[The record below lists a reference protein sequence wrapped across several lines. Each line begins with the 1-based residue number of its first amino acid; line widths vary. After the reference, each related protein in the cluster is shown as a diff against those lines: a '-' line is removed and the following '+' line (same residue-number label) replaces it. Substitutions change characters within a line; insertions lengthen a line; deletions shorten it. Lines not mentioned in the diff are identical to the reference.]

1 MGFGLFNELLY
12 AGQWYL
18 LIVFLGIISLPLAIS
33 ICSSLP
39 DRGYS
44 VSKILGILL
53 LAYVSWILSYG
64 IDYSRNEIG
73 LSLLLICVFSVIIY
87 VKKKPRIDK
96 KLLIRNELIFGAMFV
111 LFLIIRAF
119 NPEIHDGEKVYD
131 FMLLNSILKSAS
143 LPPHDSWLSGYNINM
158 YYYFGSFT
166 IATLIKLAGIP
177 ANIAYNLGMAV
188 LPALAAVAAFGLGYN
203 LTSDKKGGIA
213 ALFLLVFAGNLYPA
227 GVISAHVLNM
237 KTSPFGGVPPI
248 MDYWGPTRIIPNT
261 VNEFPYFSFIFGDL
275 HAHVIAIPF
284 VLLAI
289 TFILN
294 VYLSKKLSK
303 IALFLMSL
311 ALGSLFVF
319 NAWDYATYAALFIIV
334 ILVKPWKH
342 ESISKEITGAKEISR
357 ELLKR
362 LSLVIA
368 VIILGILMFTFFFMD
383 FHSSGIQ
390 GIKPVITR
398 TALINFLT
406 IYNLFLFLIISFMLL
421 HIPEFR
427 HKKWI
432 LIALTASGILLY
444 FVKDFQTLSVFVPL
458 AFLICIGIYFF
469 YRNNDLNRLFI
480 SVMIALGLAILV
492 FCELFYFDDLF
503 SGENERFN
511 TVFKF
516 YNQVWILFSIA
527 SAFALHD
534 LIKKKYRMKT
544 VVLVVLSILIV
555 LNSLYLFTGTLA
567 RTEGFNRSA
576 SLDGIDFLK
585 KVNFGDYDAIFW
597 VDRNLNW
604 TDVILEAPGS
614 SYEDTSRISSYTG
627 IQTVVGWAGHE
638 FVLRNSWDDVAA
650 RIRDIDMIY
659 DTEDYDKAMG
669 LLRKYNVSYVYVG
682 NVELRKYKQKGLQ
695 KFENISYFERA
706 YRGVYD
712 IYRVN

>member
-1 MGFGLFNELLY
+1 MNYMGFILLSELLY
-12 AGQWYL
+12 AVQWYL
-18 LIVFLGIISLPLAIS
+18 LIVFLGIISLPLTIS

-39 DRGYS
+39 DLGYS
-44 VSKILGILL
+44 VSKILGVLL
-53 LAYVSWILSYG
+53 LAYVSWILSYALG
-64 IDYSRNEIG
+64 YSRNEIM
-73 LSLLLICVFSVIIY
+73 LSLLLICVFSAIFYI
-87 VKKKPRIDK
+87 KRKTCIDR
-96 KLLIRNELIFGAMFV
+96 KLLLRSELIFGSMFV

-131 FMLLNSILKSAS
+131 FMLLNSIMKSAS

-177 ANIAYNLGMAV
+177 SNIAYNLGMAL

-203 LTSDKKGGIA
+203 LTSDKKGGVA

-227 GVISAHVLNM
+227 GVISAHALNM
-237 KTSPFGGVPPI
+237 TTSTFGNVPPI

-303 IALFLMSL
+303 ISLLLTGL

-334 ILVKPWKH
+334 ILIQPWKI
-342 ESISKEITGAKEISR
+342 EGGISTKISR
-357 ELLKR
+357 ELSKR
-362 LSLVIA
+362 LGMVIA
-368 VIILGILMFTFFFMD
+368 VIILGFLMFTFFFMD

-398 TALINFLT
+398 TALINFLV

-427 HKKWI
+427 HKKWM
-432 LIALTASGILLY
+432 LFALAASGAALY
-444 FVKDFQTLSVFVPL
+444 FVKDFQTLAVFVPM
-458 AFLICIGIYFF
+458 AFLTCIGIYFF
-469 YRNNDLNRLFI
+469 YKNNDLNRLFI
-480 SVMIALGLAILV
+480 SVMIAMGLALLV

-516 YNQVWILFSIA
+516 YNQVWLLFSIA
-527 SAFALHD
+527 SACALHD
-534 LIKKKYRMKT
+534 LVKKKYRMKSAM
-544 VVLVVLSILIV
+544 VVVLSLLIV
-555 LNSLYLFTGTLA
+555 LNSLYLYTGTFA
-567 RTEGFNRSA
+567 RTEGFNRSFG
-576 SLDGIDFLK
+576 LDGIDFLK
-585 KVNFGDYDAIFW
+585 KANYGDYDAIFW
-597 VDRNLNW
+597 VDKNLNW
-604 TDVILEAPGS
+604 TTVILEAPGE

-638 FVLRNSWDDVAA
+638 FMLRNSWEDVAS
-650 RIRDIDMIY
+650 RIRDIDAIY
-659 DTEDYDKAMG
+659 DTEDYDKAIG

-682 NVELRKYKQKGLQ
+682 NVELRKYKQRGLQ

-706 YRGVYD
+706 YRGFYE
-712 IYRVN
+712 IYRVLP

>member
-1 MGFGLFNELLY
+1 MGFELLSGLLY
-12 AGQWYL
+12 AAQWYL
-18 LIVFLGIISLPLAIS
+18 LIVFLGIISLPLTIS

-53 LAYVSWILSYG
+53 LAYVSWILSYALG
-64 IDYSRNEIG
+64 YSRNEIM
-73 LSLLLICVFSVIIY
+73 LSLLLICVFSAIIY
-87 VKKKPRIDK
+87 AKKKPGIDR
-96 KLLIRNELIFGAMFV
+96 KLLLKNEVMFGAMFV
-111 LFLIIRAF
+111 LFLIIRAY
-119 NPEIHDGEKVYD
+119 NPEIHDGEKVFD

-143 LPPHDSWLSGYNINM
+143 LPPHDSWLSGYKINM
-158 YYYFGSFT
+158 YYYFGAFT
-166 IATLIKLAGIP
+166 IATLTKLAWIP
-177 ANIAYNLGMAV
+177 ANITYNLGMAL

-203 LTSDKKGGIA
+203 LTTDKKGGIA

-227 GVISAHVLNM
+227 GVIFAHALNM
-237 KTSPFGGVPPI
+237 TTSPFGTVPPI

-294 VYLSKKLSK
+294 GYLSKKFSK
-303 IALFLMSL
+303 ISLLLISL

-319 NAWDYATYAALFIIV
+319 NTWDYATYAALFIIV
-334 ILVKPWKH
+334 ILIQPWKL
-342 ESISKEITGAKEISR
+342 EGNISTEISR

-362 LSLVIA
+362 LGIVIA
-368 VIILGILMFTFFFMD
+368 VIIPGFLMFTFFFMD

-398 TALINFLT
+398 TALINFLA
-406 IYNLFLFLIISFMLL
+406 IYDLFLFLIISFMLL

-432 LIALTASGILLY
+432 LVALTASGAALY
-444 FVKDFQTLSVFVPL
+444 FVKDFQTLAVFVPL
-458 AFLICIGIYFF
+458 AFLTCIGIYFF
-469 YRNNDLNRLFI
+469 YKNNDMNRLFI
-480 SVMIALGLAILV
+480 SVMIAIGLAILV

-516 YNQVWILFSIA
+516 YNQVWLLFSIA
-527 SAFALHD
+527 SACALHD
-534 LIKKKYRMKT
+534 LVKKKYRMKKAM
-544 VVLVVLSILIV
+544 LVIFSLLIV
-555 LNSLYLFTGTLA
+555 LNSLYLYTGTFA
-567 RTEGFNRSA
+567 RTEGFNRSV

-585 KVNFGDYDAIFW
+585 KTSYGDYDAIFW
-597 VDRNLNW
+597 VGKNLNG
-604 TDVILEAPGS
+604 TTVILEAPGA

-627 IQTVVGWAGHE
+627 IQTVAGWAGHE
-638 FVLRNSWDDVAA
+638 FVLRNNWGDISA
-650 RIRDIDMIY
+650 RIRDVDAIY
-659 DTEDYDKAMG
+659 DTEDYNEAIG

-682 NVELRKYKQKGLQ
+682 NVELRKYKQRGLQ
-695 KFENISYFERA
+695 KFENISYFERT
-706 YRGVYD
+706 YRGVYEM
-712 IYRVN
+712 YRVLP